1 MKGKQYRGR
10 PVPQRGRL
18 LTPVHLDSSRSK
30 GHKAVVTEAVAV
42 VALVESKEL
51 WAVWPVLEWLLP

>member
-1 MKGKQYRGR
+1 M
-10 PVPQRGRL
+10 PQRGRL